1 MAAGSWY
8 PGGGIVY
15 VEGQEIENGST
26 SGHTGE
32 EPREARA
39 EKVDAEL
46 AIRASTLAPEDLDS
60 SVWYNVR
67 TSFSSGWV
75 RLSPLAMVSRI
86 VPLSSISISTTL
98 SELPFAMTTF
108 PFSGP
113 PHLCPQ
119 CTELLSLSCAS
130 TISLTLPESNFRS
143 NDVESLLS
151 LGTAW

>member
-1 MAAGSWY
+1 MGGGTALGISESGRGRSRPFPSSAMAAGSWY

-86 VPLSSISISTTL
+86 VPLSLKLWNIRKWA
-98 SELPFAMTTF
+98 E
-108 PFSGP
+108 
-113 PHLCPQ
+113 
-119 CTELLSLSCAS
+119 
-130 TISLTLPESNFRS
+130 
-143 NDVESLLS
+143 
-151 LGTAW
+151 